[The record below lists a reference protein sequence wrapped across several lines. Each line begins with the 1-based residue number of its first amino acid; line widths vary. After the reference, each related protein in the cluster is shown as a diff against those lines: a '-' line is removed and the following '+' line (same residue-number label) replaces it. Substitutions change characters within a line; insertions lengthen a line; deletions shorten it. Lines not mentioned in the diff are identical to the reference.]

1 MHPHKIISILFCLA
15 LTILPLPASTY
26 VPAPARKTKAR
37 AENSP
42 ATAASKNDSIVAA
55 YTQKLRALMT
65 QKADTMA
72 SSPTSP
78 SPYLFRLF
86 GPATLYSSALTQS
99 MSLPANAEFST
110 DSITQPLPQVE
121 SDPQLAINEFINEQ
135 LCRAYVQ
142 HPELFATT
150 QAEVMSTPRLRSD
163 LSQKV
168 EEQRSIAQQVSE
180 AVPEVIIEAVEPEVK
195 RPNFWTFKG
204 NGSIQFSQS
213 YFSKNWYKG
222 GVNSY
227 TMLTM
232 LAVDFNYNN
241 QRKVQLDNRFD
252 FQLGFQAA
260 ENNVPKF
267 RPTNNLVRLTSN
279 LNIKAI
285 GNWNYSAQLQL
296 QSQPCRAFQGNTSTV
311 ASDFLSPL
319 YVRTSIGMDFNIK
332 LKRFT
337 GKLHLAPLSY
347 EITYV
352 KVDSR
357 VTRYGISEGH
367 NSKHD
372 WGPNVEFTFDYK
384 ITKDI
389 SWHSRNYWFSN
400 LKLTRIEMENT
411 FNFAI
416 NKYLSAKFFLNPRYE
431 DTKYYNV
438 KYNEDGTLTDDSA
451 RETHWMLTENLSFGL
466 SYDF

>member
-15 LTILPLPASTY
+15 LIILPLPASTY

-37 AENSP
+37 AESSP
-42 ATAASKNDSIVAA
+42 AAAASKNDSIVAA

-121 SDPQLAINEFINEQ
+121 SDPQLALNEFINEQ

-150 QAEVMSTPRLRSD
+150 QAEIMSTPRLRSD

-180 AVPEVIIEAVEPEVK
+180 AVPEVIIQAVEPEVK

-213 YFSKNWYKG
+213 YFSKNW
-222 GVNSY
+222 
-227 TMLTM
+227 
-232 LAVDFNYNN
+232 
-241 QRKVQLDNRFD
+241 
-252 FQLGFQAA
+252 
-260 ENNVPKF
+260 
-267 RPTNNLVRLTSN
+267 
-279 LNIKAI
+279 
-285 GNWNYSAQLQL
+285 
-296 QSQPCRAFQGNTSTV
+296 
-311 ASDFLSPL
+311 
-319 YVRTSIGMDFNIK
+319 
-332 LKRFT
+332 
-337 GKLHLAPLSY
+337 
-347 EITYV
+347 
-352 KVDSR
+352 
-357 VTRYGISEGH
+357 
-367 NSKHD
+367 
-372 WGPNVEFTFDYK
+372 
-384 ITKDI
+384 
-389 SWHSRNYWFSN
+389 
-400 LKLTRIEMENT
+400 
-411 FNFAI
+411 
-416 NKYLSAKFFLNPRYE
+416 
-431 DTKYYNV
+431 
-438 KYNEDGTLTDDSA
+438 
-451 RETHWMLTENLSFGL
+451 
-466 SYDF
+466 